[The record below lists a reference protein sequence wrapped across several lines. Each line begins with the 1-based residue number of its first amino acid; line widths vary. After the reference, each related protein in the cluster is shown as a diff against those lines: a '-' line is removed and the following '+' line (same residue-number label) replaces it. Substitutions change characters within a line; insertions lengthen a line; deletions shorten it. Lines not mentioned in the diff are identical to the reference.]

1 MTSETLAIARLAS
14 DPTFAWRAE
23 NAEVTAS
30 DPTFERV
37 MLEAKSLMGLVRVS
51 RELLED
57 SVNVSS
63 ILENAFT
70 KGMALEFDRAA
81 LYGSGSAIS
90 LRALL

>member
-1 MTSETLAIARLAS
+1 M
-14 DPTFAWRAE
+14 
-23 NAEVTAS
+23 TAS

-63 ILENAFT
+63 ILEYAFT

-81 LYGSGSAIS
+81 LYGSGSS
-90 LRALL
+90 NQPTGVALTDGINSVSMGTNGAALVGLTT